1 MHEGILSLMQMA
13 KTNMALT
20 KLKKPYISILADP
33 TFGGTLASF
42 ASQGTIILAEKNAQ
56 LGFAGP
62 RVTKMISGKGMDEKY
77 YTAEFYLDRGGV
89 NEVVSRK
96 DMKEVIHKY
105 LLSLE

>member
-20 KLKKPYISILADP
+20 KLKKPYISVLADP

-42 ASQGTIILAEKNAQ
+42 ATQGTIILAEKNAQ

-62 RVTKMISGKGMDEKY
+62 RVTKLISGKDMDEKY
-77 YTAEFYLDRGGV
+77 YTAEFYLQRGGV

-96 DMKEVIHKY
+96 DMKEAIHKY
-105 LLSLE
+105 ILSLS